1 MRCVQIC
8 DTDLFQ
14 FEEAM
19 PDNPISIQ
27 NNITL
32 IENII
37 SNENHINTQRKRC
50 LLELNM
56 QSYLF

>member
-27 NNITL
+27 NTITL

-37 SNENHINTQRKRC
+37 SNENRINAHRKRR
-50 LLELNM
+50 LSEL
-56 QSYLF
+56 SI